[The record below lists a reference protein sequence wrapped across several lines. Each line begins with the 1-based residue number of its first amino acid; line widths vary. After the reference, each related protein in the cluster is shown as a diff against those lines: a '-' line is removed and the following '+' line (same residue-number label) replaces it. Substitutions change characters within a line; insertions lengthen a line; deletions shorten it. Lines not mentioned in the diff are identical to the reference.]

1 MDDSKLQVDNDSQHN
16 HSRRPSSWGAFLH
29 PDDNSPVEH
38 QFNDEKSSGSGN
50 ISSRESSSGESTPI
64 RTRSQSA
71 LKSPE
76 PIGSVCSNRNVIYEP
91 DKNGG
96 LPPVGGTPNINSIR
110 RLSKASVYPSGTNLI
125 AQDAFGPKLTAPASP
140 EINPSLPAT
149 PVSLDFAETTG
160 DSLPSKETE
169 TGIDSD
175 TLYFRDGHRRIDMVL
190 VYQEENEG
198 VMTEI
203 EARRREQRKVF
214 QQNLVKEGLQME
226 LEPKE
231 NSFDGKTF
239 FLKLH
244 IPWKIK
250 VQYAE
255 VMGLKLPTK
264 KFKTIPMKT
273 WDAEGAK
280 EMSKFWKKWMQWVEW
295 IRKIHIWDTTKYPK
309 EPNFYDYIDSSDREE
324 RFIVKERDNAY
335 TPAQRSLIVMQI
347 LLRARFDESN
357 EKSGIRRL
365 LADGTYLDCFS
376 LHEGPYN
383 KPMRSGEILDRHLL
397 YLIWARPS
405 QWYKKQPLWLIRRY
419 FGEKVALYFAWLGFY
434 TKCLYA
440 PAFVGLLCFIYG
452 LGSMDGEDNVPSKEI
467 CDPNLAGN
475 ITLCPLCDKAC
486 TYQKLGDSC
495 IFSKLT
501 YLFDNPATVFFAIFM
516 SFWAT
521 TFLELWKRRQA
532 VIVWEWDLQNADYD
546 EEPRPEFEATVKTYR
561 INPVT
566 KEREPYLPNWSKA
579 IRMTVTGSMV
589 FFMICVVLGAVLG
602 TIVYRISLVAVFYGG
617 GGSFLKRHAKI
628 FTSMT
633 AALINLVIIM
643 ILTRIYHRLAR
654 WMVNLENPRTQTE
667 YEASFTFKI
676 FLFEFV
682 NFYSSLIYIAFFKG
696 RFFVQ
701 PGDADARAS
710 EFYRI
715 KTDVC
720 DPAGC
725 LSEVCIQLAIIMV
738 GKQCFNNILEILSPK
753 LWNWWRKRT
762 QVAATKDHDRRYTA
776 WEKDY
781 QLQDPGRLALF
792 DEYLEMIL
800 QYGFVTLFVAA
811 FPLAPLFALLNN
823 IAEIRLDAYKMVK
836 EARRPL
842 AERVEDIGAWL
853 GILRGVTYVAV
864 VSNAFVIAYTSDFI
878 PRSVYAFV
886 YSPTSDL
893 VGYIDSS
900 LSDFNTSDY
909 LDDMKSDVE
918 DEHPEICQYR
928 GYRNPPNHP
937 DPYGLSPQYWHV
949 FAARLA
955 FVVVFE
961 HVVFALTGIMSYV
974 IPCVPHSL
982 ETQLQRERL
991 IAQEEKYEK
1000 EIRGKEDEDDLLSVL
1015 REAGS
1020 IGRGSWARRFSK
1032 LSDVLDTTTHA
1043 DGGVRHS
1050 KRSDGST
1057 VWEVP

>member
-1 MDDSKLQVDNDSQHN
+1 MDDKLQVDDDSQVYLAPFQKSVLHPAHVRIFLIQN
-16 HSRRPSSWGAFLH
+16 HTQRRSSWSTFLH

-50 ISSRESSSGESTPI
+50 TSRASSARSRTPRTNAPRSPGLTSSVYPNKDI
-64 RTRSQSA
+64 
-71 LKSPE
+71 
-76 PIGSVCSNRNVIYEP
+76 IYEP
-91 DKNGG
+91 DKNGS
-96 LPPVGGTPNINSIR
+96 LATETPASVKR
-110 RLSKASVYPSGTNLI
+110 KLSRASVYPSGTNLI
-125 AQDAFGPKLTAPASP
+125 AQDAFGPKLAAPATP
-140 EINPSLPAT
+140 DINPSLPDT
-149 PVSLDFAETTG
+149 PVSLDFAETAE
-160 DSLPSKETE
+160 DSLPPKETE
-169 TGIDSD
+169 IDPEV
-175 TLYFRDGHRRIDMVL
+175 LYFRDGHRRIDMIL

-198 VMTEI
+198 VMTEL
-203 EARRREQRKVF
+203 EARRREQRRMF
-214 QQNLVKEGLQME
+214 QQNLLKEGLQLE

-231 NSFDGKTF
+231 SSFDGKTY

-255 VMGLKLPTK
+255 VMSLKLPTK
-264 KFKTIPMKT
+264 RFKTIPMKT
-273 WDAEGAK
+273 WDTDNTK
-280 EMSKFWKKWMQWVEW
+280 EISKFWARWARWAEW
-295 IRKIHIWDTTKYPK
+295 LHKIHTWDTSKYPE
-309 EPNFYDYIDSSDREE
+309 EPHFYDYIDSSDREE

-347 LLRARFDESN
+347 LLRARYDEN
-357 EKSGIRRL
+357 HEKSGIRRL
-365 LADGTYLDCFS
+365 LADGTYLDCFP

-383 KPMRSGEILDRHLL
+383 KPMRNGEILDRYLL
-397 YLIWARPS
+397 YLIWARPA
-405 QWYKKQPLWLIRRY
+405 QWFKKQPLWLIRRY

-434 TKCLYA
+434 TKCLYP
-440 PAFVGLLCFIYG
+440 PAVVGLLCFIYG
-452 LGSMDGEDNVPSKEI
+452 LGSMDGEDNIPSKEI
-467 CDPNLAGN
+467 CDFNIAGN

-486 TYQKLGDSC
+486 SYQRLGDSC

-532 VIVWEWDLQNADYD
+532 VLVWEWDLQNAEYD
-546 EEPRPEFEATVKTYR
+546 EEPRPEFETSVKTFR

-566 KEREPYLPNWSKA
+566 KEKEPYLPVLSKA
-579 IRMTVTGSMV
+579 IRSLATGSIV
-589 FFMICVVLGAVLG
+589 FFM
-602 TIVYRISLVAVFYGG
+602 
-617 GGSFLKRHAKI
+617 
-628 FTSMT
+628 
-633 AALINLVIIM
+633 
-643 ILTRIYHRLAR
+643 
-654 WMVNLENPRTQTE
+654 
-667 YEASFTFKI
+667 
-676 FLFEFV
+676 
-682 NFYSSLIYIAFFKG
+682 G
-696 RFFVQ
+696 RFFVH

-710 EFYRI
+710 KFYRI

-738 GKQCFNNILEILSPK
+738 GKQCFNNFVEILSPK

-762 QVAATKDHDRRYTA
+762 QIAATKNHNRRYTC

-792 DEYLEMIL
+792 EEYLEMIL

-823 IAEIRLDAYKMVK
+823 IAEIRLDAYKMIK

-842 AERVEDIGAWL
+842 AERVEDIGAWF

-878 PRSVYAFV
+878 PRSVYTFV
-886 YSPTSDL
+886 YSRTENLKD
-893 VGYIDSS
+893 YIDSS
-900 LSDFNTSDY
+900 LSEFNTSDY
-909 LDDMKSDVE
+909 RDDMKSDVE
-918 DEHPEICQYR
+918 EKHPEICQYR
-928 GYRNPPNHP
+928 GYRNGPNDP
-937 DPYGLSPQYWHV
+937 VEPYGLSPQYWHV

-961 HVVFALTGIMSYV
+961 HVVFALTGIMSYI
-974 IPCVPHSL
+974 IPAVPHSL
-982 ETQLQRERL
+982 TTQLQRERL
-991 IAQEEKYEK
+991 IAQEEKYDK

-1015 REAGS
+1015 RDAGS
-1020 IGRGSWARRFSK
+1020 IGRGNWTRRFSK
-1032 LSDVLDTTTHA
+1032 LSDVLDTNA
-1043 DGGVRHS
+1043 DVRHS
-1050 KRSDGST
+1050 KRSDSST